1 MPAGSTKKD
10 LMCLNADL
18 ILIIKHYKM
27 KKQLKSL
34 QGKKLNSND
43 MISVKGGKKALE
55 PAKTMVITNSHG
67 QTCDDG
73 STDDSDWASGSDL

>member
-1 MPAGSTKKD
+1 
-10 LMCLNADL
+10 
-18 ILIIKHYKM
+18 M

-43 MISVKGGKKALE
+43 MISVKGGGKGRELSLE
-55 PAKTMVITNSHG
+55 PTTTMVMTNNKG
-67 QTCDDG
+67 QVSDDG